1 MKRILNSRRF
11 VPWNRAVEST
21 PITIGDR
28 AFTGR
33 GGRMANIDFSDK
45 VAIVTGGGRG
55 IGRAYA
61 LLLAS
66 RGAAVVVN
74 DPGVQPRGED
84 PDASVAVEVVKEIEA
99 AGGRAVASLDSV
111 ATVEGGAAI
120 VETALN
126 AFGRVDLL
134 VHNAGVVAASTF
146 ADQPIEEVHTTL
158 AVHLL
163 GAWHVGQPAWRD
175 MEKRG
180 YGRIVLTTSM
190 AQFGHF
196 RQPAYSAAKT
206 GVIGLVKSLAHEAR
220 HKDID
225 IKVNAV
231 APLAGT
237 RLARTEDKE
246 RWGELIAPEN
256 VAAVA
261 AYLLSSECPVSGEV
275 IHAGGTHFARG
286 FLAQTRGWSSGVSP
300 LTPEQ
305 VRRHFDEAFDRDNYE
320 IPADAND
327 QMEIVKRTVLG

>member
-1 MKRILNSRRF
+1 M
-11 VPWNRAVEST
+11 AV
-21 PITIGDR
+21 
-28 AFTGR
+28 
-33 GGRMANIDFSDK
+33 IDFGGK

-55 IGRAYA
+55 LGRAYS

-99 AGGRAVASLDSV
+99 ASGQAIASVDTV

-120 VETALN
+120 VETALER
-126 AFGRVDLL
+126 FGQVDLL
-134 VHNAGVVAASTF
+134 VHNAGVVTASTF
-146 ADQPIEEVHTTL
+146 ADQPIEEVLNTL

-163 GAWHVGQPAWRD
+163 GAWYVGQPAWRD

-206 GVIGLVKSLAHEAR
+206 GIIGLAKSLAHEAG
-220 HKDID
+220 HKGID
-225 IKVNAV
+225 IKVNAI

-237 RLARTEDKE
+237 RLARPEAKDL
-246 RWGELIAPEN
+246 WGELISPEN
-256 VAAVA
+256 VAAVV
-261 AYLLSSECPVSGEV
+261 AYLLSEECPVSGEIV
-275 IHAGGTHFARG
+275 HAGGTHFARG
-286 FLAQTRGWSSGVSP
+286 FLAQTRGWSSGASP

-305 VRRHFDEAFDRDNYE
+305 VRQHFDEAFDRAGYQ
-320 IPADAND
+320 IPANAND
-327 QMEIVKRTVLG
+327 QMEIVERAVLG